1 MDNNIN
7 KLKKDNLKIP
17 TGYFEESTLQ
27 ILNRMKNQIDG
38 DVKPDIANMR
48 VVHKAKNI
56 RVFWL
61 TGLVAASIAILIY
74 MMIPG
79 RLNQGFDSNTL
90 SDKEIVSYLDQN
102 VDNIDLELFANTDAD
117 KFDEI
122 NAMGLQL
129 DTLDTQTIYDDI
141 PLEEIINN

>member
-27 ILNRMKNQIDG
+27 ILNRMKDQID
-38 DVKPDIANMR
+38 DDIKPVVANLR
-48 VVHKAKNI
+48 VVHKAKRI
-56 RVFWL
+56 KMIWIS
-61 TGLVAASIAILIY
+61 GLVAASIAILIF
-74 MMIPG
+74 MIIPG
-79 RLNQGFDSNTL
+79 RWQQGMDSNTL
-90 SDKEIVSYLDQN
+90 SNEEIVSYLNQN

>member
-1 MDNNIN
+1 VDNGIN

-17 TGYFEESTLQ
+17 KGYFEESTLQ
-27 ILNRMKNQIDG
+27 ILNRMKNQDDG
-38 DVKPDIANMR
+38 DVKPDLANMR
-48 VVHKAKNI
+48 IVHKAKNI
-56 RVFWL
+56 RVFLL

-79 RLNQGFDSNTL
+79 KLNQGIDSSTL
-90 SDKEIVSYLDQN
+90 SDTEIVFYLNQN

-129 DTLDTQTIYDDI
+129 DTLDTQAIYDDI

>member
-1 MDNNIN
+1 MDNGIN

-17 TGYFEESTLQ
+17 KGYFEESTLQ
-27 ILNRMKNQIDG
+27 ILNRMKNQDDG
-38 DVKPDIANMR
+38 DVKPDLANMR
-48 VVHKAKNI
+48 IVHKAKNI
-56 RVFWL
+56 RVFLL

-79 RLNQGFDSNTL
+79 KLNQGIDSSTL
-90 SDKEIVSYLDQN
+90 SDTEIVFYLNQN

-129 DTLDTQTIYDDI
+129 DTLDTQAIYDDI